1 MTDESALFDLLYDQH
16 ASAESEEGRRP
27 YLLVEC
33 LVTIQN
39 SMIPEDDR
47 WDVIFLLCD
56 NWSCFSVSVQ
66 V

>member
-1 MTDESALFDLLYDQH
+1 MEPMTDESALFDLLYDQH
-16 ASAESEEGRRP
+16 ASAECEEGRRP

-47 WDVIFLLCD
+47 
-56 NWSCFSVSVQ
+56 
-66 V
+66 

>member
-1 MTDESALFDLLYDQH
+1 MYLALFCFIANMEPMTDESALFDLLYDQH

-47 WDVIFLLCD
+47 
-56 NWSCFSVSVQ
+56 
-66 V
+66 

>member
-16 ASAESEEGRRP
+16 ASAECEEGRRP

-47 WDVIFLLCD
+47 WDYLLLTSTNFGQTQIRTTC
-56 NWSCFSVSVQ
+56 
-66 V
+66 

>member
-16 ASAESEEGRRP
+16 ASAESDEGRRP

-33 LVTIQN
+33 LVSIQN

-47 WDVIFLLCD
+47 WDYILLTTGI
-56 NWSCFSVSVQ
+56 SCQ
-66 V
+66 TQIHTTC